1 MSEKRRPGRSVKKL
15 SDRSESSSPTME
27 LDQDEDLSSRKSR
40 STRALTK
47 LQAKED
53 ANSLFMSNFDPSV
66 KRKEKLKDKT
76 YKDTNIA
83 GGNKNTKKDSRKEC
97 LYDGRGVL
105 LMV

>member
-1 MSEKRRPGRSVKKL
+1 MSEKRRPGRSVKKH

-27 LDQDEDLSSRKSR
+27 FEFDEDLSSKKGR

-66 KRKEKLKDKT
+66 SRKAKLKDKT
-76 YKDTNIA
+76 YKDIPGST
-83 GGNKNTKKDSRKEC
+83 KNAKKDSKKEC
-97 LYDGRGVL
+97 LYNAKGLL
-105 LMV
+105 LMVC

>member
-1 MSEKRRPGRSVKKL
+1 
-15 SDRSESSSPTME
+15 ME

-76 YKDTNIA
+76 YKDANIA
-83 GGNKNTKKDSRKEC
+83 GNKNTKKDSKKEC